1 METIDDREII
11 KRIKQGEIDYFSLL
25 VNRYTG
31 RIYNFVAERLF
42 NKDDVDDLVQ
52 NAFFNFYK
60 ALCRFDEE
68 RPVMP
73 YLFEIAKNE
82 MKMYFRSR
90 KETVSLDD
98 TIRVYNNEELNIPKE
113 DIEEMLNILP
123 QQQRRALELFSEG
136 FSYQE
141 IAKDL
146 GRPLNTVRTIIRRAR
161 LKMRKTYEKT

>member
-1 METIDDREII
+1 
-11 KRIKQGEIDYFSLL
+11 
-25 VNRYTG
+25 
-31 RIYNFVAERLF
+31 
-42 NKDDVDDLVQ
+42 
-52 NAFFNFYK
+52 
-60 ALCRFDEE
+60 
-68 RPVMP
+68 
-73 YLFEIAKNE
+73 

-113 DIEEMLNILP
+113 DIGEMLNILP
-123 QQQRRALELFSEG
+123 QQQRRALELFSGG